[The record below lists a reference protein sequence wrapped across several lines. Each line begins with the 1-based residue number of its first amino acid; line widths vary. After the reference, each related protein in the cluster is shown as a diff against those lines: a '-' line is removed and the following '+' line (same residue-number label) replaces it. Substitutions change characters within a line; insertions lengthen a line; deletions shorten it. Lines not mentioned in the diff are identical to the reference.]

1 MVRIKG
7 SSTLADYRN
16 QKPAVSNK
24 ARSDEPTMVT
34 DSVSIEVSKAYN
46 SRFYTYDAYS
56 DFNSMSSRDFK
67 SEKKADLKSFEE
79 YGMDLFLKDRGLWTT
94 VSNVH
99 GFEVNVVR
107 EFYSNILKEFSDESS
122 KNFGKVY
129 VRGNMY
135 DFSPACINK
144 FTGLEG
150 VESDIMI
157 DDEVE
162 GSMILDELTGGKV
175 KEWTSNLAASQLTW
189 KYAVL
194 HKIAVFNWMPTKNTT
209 TLTLDQARVL
219 YRVGKFLAFDFGSL
233 VFQYIVRA
241 ASKPPA
247 SSILPFPNLIYA
259 MLKDQ
264 GYKPSVNAIITEEKT
279 SLVITKTLLLCGDRV
294 KDLPYKPPHSF
305 VEEDE
310 STDMSKPALDNISA
324 RAVRDEIQR
333 VHSLI
338 TQVEAVAKELH
349 AVHKT
354 LKSFLPFTQQD
365 PADYETTYV

>member
-1 MVRIKG
+1 MVRINGTG
-7 SSTLADYRN
+7 SQATYRN

-24 ARSDEPTMVT
+24 AR
-34 DSVSIEVSKAYN
+34 SIEVSKAYN

-56 DFNSMSSRDFK
+56 AFKSMSSRDFK

-107 EFYSNILKEFSDESS
+107 EFYSNILKEVSDESS
-122 KNFGKVY
+122 KMFGKVY

-135 DFSPACINK
+135 DFSPASINK
-144 FTGLEG
+144 FTGLER
-150 VESDIMI
+150 VDTII
-157 DDEVE
+157 YDELK
-162 GSMILDELTGGKV
+162 GSMINLELTGGKV
-175 KEWTSNLAASQLTW
+175 MKWKRMFEASQLTW

-194 HKIAVFNWMPTKNTT
+194 HEIAVSNWTPTKEKTI
-209 TLTLDQARVL
+209 LTLDQARFL
-219 YRVGKFLAFDFGSL
+219 YRVGKFLPFDFGSL
-233 VFQYIVRA
+233 VFQNVVRA
-241 ASKPPA
+241 ASITFA

-264 GYKPSVNAIITEEKT
+264 GYKPYVSAIITEEKT
-279 SLVITKTLLLCGDRV
+279 RLVITKSLLSGDRE
-294 KDLPYKPPHSF
+294 KDLPYNF
-305 VEEDE
+305 EEEDSLDAEIDDDKHAEE
-310 STDMSKPALDNISA
+310 STEFKPTLDNISA
-324 RAVRDEIQR
+324 TAVRNEIQR

-338 TQVEAVAKELH
+338 TQVEAMAKELH

-354 LKSFLPFTQQD
+354 LKSFLPFTQQG
-365 PADYETTYV
+365 E